1 MGDFVFKNTNHM
13 ETSVFEN
20 AVKAAIINKHTSND
34 VKIIKKQIINLN
46 KKELN
51 LKHQLENE
59 TNEFVKKKK
68 KIKSQLKSIDR
79 DIKELKKL
87 LNDI

>member
-20 AVKAAIINKHTSND
+20 AVKAAIINKHTTND

-59 TNEFVKKKK
+59 TTEFVKKKK

>member
-20 AVKAAIINKHTSND
+20 AVKAAIINKHTTND

>member
-1 MGDFVFKNTNHM
+1 MGDFVFKNMNHM

-20 AVKAAIINKHTSND
+20 AVKAAIINKHTTND
-34 VKIIKKQIINLN
+34 VKIIKKQIINLY

-68 KIKSQLKSIDR
+68 KIKSKLKSIDK

>member
-20 AVKAAIINKHTSND
+20 AVKAAIINKHTTND
-34 VKIIKKQIINLN
+34 VKIIKKQITNLN